1 VRKVT
6 AGLMGLAL
14 ATGLGAGLNAPSAVA
29 APTTGASPVGGAKI
43 DRVTGSD
50 ELPNPA
56 ESKRRDLRQEAISRL
71 LSGKG
76 TVQQRGASTVMKVG
90 DTPDPA
96 VGGSGRKAAKAGDDQ
111 FVELAREKTDKIFV
125 ILAEFGNE
133 RHPDFPDVD
142 SDPATPGP
150 ATFDG
155 PAHNAIPAPDRTKD
169 NSTIW
174 QPDFNPA
181 HYRDLYFG
189 SGQGVESM
197 KTFYEAQSS
206 GRYSVDGQVSDW
218 VKVPFN
224 EARYGRDVCGD
235 IVCDNTWQLIRDAV
249 NAWVADQHA
258 AGRTDEAI
266 KADLASYDQWDRN
279 DFDGD
284 GNFNE
289 PDGYI
294 DHFQIVH
301 AGGDQADGDPQQGED
316 AIWSHRWKAFQNAPG
331 QPKTGPAANPDGGT
345 QIGDTG
351 LWIADYTIQPEN
363 GGLAVFAHEYA
374 HDLGLPDNYDT
385 AGGDNG
391 VEWWDLMAQDRLNA
405 ATDQAIGTRPA
416 EMSAWDKL
424 QLGWLDYETLVAGQ
438 NRTLQLGPHEFNTA
452 KPQAAVVV
460 LPDKVVT
467 TQLVA
472 PFVGT
477 KSWWSGKGDNLDNT
491 LTRTVNLPAGAP
503 ASLSFQANWDIEDCG
518 TTACDYAFVEASTDG
533 GATWTTLPGTITNP
547 AEGNGIDGTSN
558 GWKPATFDLSSFAG
572 APVDLRFHY
581 ATDGAAGGI
590 GFFADDI
597 KVTSG
602 DTTLVDDGAES
613 GANGWTAKGFE
624 AAGSSKTTA
633 FDNFYIASHRSF
645 VSYDKYLQTGPYNF
659 GFLNTKPDFV
669 EHFSYEKGLLVSY
682 WDTSQ
687 SDNNTS
693 EHPGQGLIL
702 PIDSH
707 PRAMFNLQGTPWRSR
722 IQIYDAPFSETRP
735 HSFTLHING
744 QPNLVRGQDAQ
755 PTFDDSRSYWSPEIP
770 QTGVKVP
777 DAGVRIKV
785 VDTDGTSMRIRLSS
799 TR

>member
-6 AGLMGLAL
+6 VGLLGLTL
-14 ATGLGAGLNAPSAVA
+14 ATGLGAGLTAPAVA
-29 APTTGASPVGGAKI
+29 APRTGSSPVGGAKI
-43 DRVTGSD
+43 DRGAVSD

-56 ESKRRDLRQEAISRL
+56 EAKRRQLRQEALTRL
-71 LSGKG
+71 LDGKG

-90 DTPDPA
+90 EAPDPT
-96 VGGSGRKAAKAGDDQ
+96 VGGNATAAASAGEDQ
-111 FVELAREKTDKIFV
+111 YVELAREKTDKIFV
-125 ILAEFGNE
+125 VLAEFGNQ
-133 RHPDFPDVD
+133 RHPDFPDAD
-142 SDPATPGP
+142 SDPDTPGP
-150 ATFDG
+150 TTFEG
-155 PAHNAIPAPDRTKD
+155 PLHNSIPAPDRSKD

-174 QPDFNPA
+174 QPDFNA
-181 HYRDLYFG
+181 QHYRDLYFG
-189 SGQGVESM
+189 AGAGVESM
-197 KTFYEAQSS
+197 KTFYEKQSS

-218 VKVPFN
+218 VKVPYN
-224 EARYGRDVCGD
+224 EARYGRDFCGD
-235 IVCDNTWQLIRDAV
+235 IVCDNTWELIRDAV

-258 AGRTDEAI
+258 AGRTDEQI

-279 DFDGD
+279 DYDGD

-301 AGGDQADGDPQQGED
+301 AGGDQADGDPIQGED
-316 AIWSHRWKAFQNAPG
+316 AIWSHRWKAFQG
-331 QPKTGPAANPDGGT
+331 SGEGPAFNRDGGT
-345 QIGDTG
+345 QIGTTG
-351 LWIADYTIQPEN
+351 LWVADYTIQPEN
-363 GGLAVFAHEYA
+363 GGLAVFAHEYG

-405 ATDQAIGTRPA
+405 PDDQAIGTRPA
-416 EMSAWDKL
+416 EMSAWDKF

-438 NRTLQLGPHEFNTA
+438 NRTLELGPHEYNSA
-452 KPQAAVVV
+452 KPQAAIVV

-472 PFVGT
+472 PFAGT
-477 KSWWSGKGDNLDNT
+477 KSWWSGKGDGLDNS
-491 LTRTVNLPAGAP
+491 LSRNVVLPAGAP
-503 ASLSFQANWDIEDCG
+503 AQLSFQANWDIEDCG
-518 TTACDYAFVEASTDG
+518 ATACDYAYVEVSQDG
-533 GATWTTLPGTITNP
+533 GATWKTIPGTITKA
-547 AEGNGIDGTSN
+547 AEGNGIDGKSN
-558 GWKPATFDLSSFAG
+558 GWKPATFDLSAYAG
-572 APVDLRFHY
+572 STIGLRFHY

-602 DTTLVDDGAES
+602 ATTLVEDGAEA
-613 GANGWTAKGFE
+613 GLNGWTADGFE
-624 AAGSSKTTA
+624 AAGSSKTAA
-633 FDNFYIASHRSF
+633 FDNFYIASHRSA

-669 EHFSYEKGLLVSY
+669 EHFSYEQGLLISY

-687 SDNNTS
+687 ADNNTS

-702 PIDSH
+702 PIDAH
-707 PRAMFNLQGTPWRSR
+707 PRPQYNLQGKPWRSR
-722 IQIYDAPFSETRP
+722 IQVYDAPFSETRP

-744 QPNLVRGQDAQ
+744 QPNLVRGQEVQ
-755 PTFDDSRSYWSPEIP
+755 PTFDDSRPYWFPQIP

-777 DAGVRIKV
+777 NAGVRIKV
-785 VDTDGTSMRIRLSS
+785 VDTDGTSMKVRLTS